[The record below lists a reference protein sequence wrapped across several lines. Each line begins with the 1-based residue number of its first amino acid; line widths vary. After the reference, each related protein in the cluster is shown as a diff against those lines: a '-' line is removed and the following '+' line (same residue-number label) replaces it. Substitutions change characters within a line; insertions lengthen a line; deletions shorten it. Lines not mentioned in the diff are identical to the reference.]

1 MPPHTLA
8 RAPRAWPHPQDGV
21 RRSCT
26 VGRSAGFGHSLQRK
40 SPLERTTG
48 WSLKPPRL
56 SFLDGQGGTRRCGP
70 AGALGL
76 KEATCV
82 KVLGVVP
89 EPAAPASVTWALGKR
104 DKPRPHPGP
113 AESGTRGPALCA
125 RSARGPE
132 AVPLGDADVR
142 GARAWTRSVHLT
154 GRTVS
159 SRSTVSCLSSVNIT
173 LMGIVTVLTPQQPPE
188 SRVGTGPRSRGTPAP
203 MGCGDGQLT
212 TCGRLDR
219 VCLAKA
225 AMGVRLSTSRLKS
238 VPFQPGHIFPK

>member
-1 MPPHTLA
+1 M
-8 RAPRAWPHPQDGV
+8 R
-21 RRSCT
+21 
-26 VGRSAGFGHSLQRK
+26 
-40 SPLERTTG
+40 
-48 WSLKPPRL
+48 
-56 SFLDGQGGTRRCGP
+56 QGSR
-70 AGALGL
+70 
-76 KEATCV
+76 
-82 KVLGVVP
+82 VVP

-104 DKPRPHPGP
+104 DKPRPHPGS

-159 SRSTVSCLSSVNIT
+159 SRSTVSSSVNIT

-188 SRVGTGPRSRGTPAP
+188 SRVGTGPCSRGTPAP